1 MERTLVLIKPDGMK
15 RKLADK
21 IIKRYEKHGLKII
34 AKKMVKADAA
44 LLQKHYS
51 AHVKKPF
58 YTSLEKFMSSGPVL
72 AVVFEGDDAVSKAR
86 EITGATD
93 PAKAGKGTVR
103 SDFGDL
109 TLPDDD
115 RVMKNL
121 VHASATKE
129 EAKKEI
135 SLWFPELE

>member
-1 MERTLVLIKPDGMK
+1 MIERTLVIIKPDGMR

-21 IIKRYEKHGLKII
+21 IIERYKKRGLKII
-34 AKKMVKADAA
+34 TKKTMKADAA
-44 LLQKHYS
+44 LLKKHYS

-58 YTSLEKFMSSGPVL
+58 YPSLEKFMSSGPVL
-72 AVVFEGDDAVSKAR
+72 AVAFEGDNAVSKAR

-93 PAKAGKGTVR
+93 PAKAVKGTVR

-109 TLPDDD
+109 TLPDDE

-135 SLWFPELE
+135 RLWFPEL